1 MNPTLI
7 TDLLTYALPS
17 GFLAGTVTWLVS
29 RRKRRNDMLADMQ
42 RSIDLLC
49 EKYNDV
55 LQENVTL
62 RREKADWLVAQQELL
77 RKIDKLTREVEGLR
91 KNFNR
96 KTQKKPMKPPRRKK
110 RPVLLP
116 LLLLTAAGCAT
127 TRTTTQTSDIQTRI
141 HSERSVEKSQR
152 DSLVRQLRQ
161 QQQESDSTS
170 RTLLIATESLPTD
183 RTRLAIPLK
192 DLERLPPGAA
202 YTARS
207 GRAAIR
213 AEKQDD
219 SLIVTGISDRAERR
233 TWLLT
238 NQTFRR
244 QRQSD
249 SLASH
254 TGLRNLSSF
263 ARDTTLLRETHA
275 STTRKKSSG
284 NLFRTLFTGIA
295 LGILLTVVFRKT
307 GVWAAIRRFL
317 KTSSRS
323 ISFRR
328 PDAVSLRKLRPV
340 ILSPH
345 PTTSREN
352 EKPSVQT
359 SDETVPISNHE
370 IPATVLPSQ
379 GKSGRLILFIH
390 YPICT
395 IIKRNIVYYLCF
407 ISFFLFCDQIT
418 KNRIL

>member
-62 RREKADWLVAQQELL
+62 RREKADWLGAQQELL

-96 KTQKKPMKPPRRKK
+96 KTQKKTDETSPTKK
-110 RPVLLP
+110 TAR
-116 LLLLTAAGCAT
+116 AAGCAT

-192 DLERLPPGAA
+192 DLDHLPPGAA

-249 SLASH
+249 SH

-317 KTSSRS
+317 KN
-323 ISFRR
+323 
-328 PDAVSLRKLRPV
+328 L
-340 ILSPH
+340 
-345 PTTSREN
+345 
-352 EKPSVQT
+352 
-359 SDETVPISNHE
+359 
-370 IPATVLPSQ
+370 LP
-379 GKSGRLILFIH
+379 
-390 YPICT
+390 
-395 IIKRNIVYYLCF
+395 
-407 ISFFLFCDQIT
+407 
-418 KNRIL
+418 

>member
-17 GFLAGTVTWLVS
+17 GFLAGAVTWLVS

-96 KTQKKPMKPPRRKK
+96 KPQKTDETSPTKN

-152 DSLVRQLRQ
+152 DSLARQLRQ
-161 QQQESDSTS
+161 RQQESDSTS

-192 DLERLPPGAA
+192 DLDHLPPGAA

-317 KTSSRS
+317 KN
-323 ISFRR
+323 
-328 PDAVSLRKLRPV
+328 L
-340 ILSPH
+340 
-345 PTTSREN
+345 
-352 EKPSVQT
+352 
-359 SDETVPISNHE
+359 
-370 IPATVLPSQ
+370 LP
-379 GKSGRLILFIH
+379 
-390 YPICT
+390 
-395 IIKRNIVYYLCF
+395 
-407 ISFFLFCDQIT
+407 
-418 KNRIL
+418 

>member
-49 EKYNDV
+49 ESTTTYCRRTSPCAGKSRLAGRPTGTAPQNRQTDPRSRRAPQK
-55 LQENVTL
+55 LQPQNP
-62 RREKADWLVAQQELL
+62 EKTDE
-77 RKIDKLTREVEGLR
+77 TSP
-91 KNFNR
+91 
-96 KTQKKPMKPPRRKK
+96 TKK

-192 DLERLPPGAA
+192 DLDHLPPGAA

-275 STTRKKSSG
+275 STTRK
-284 NLFRTLFTGIA
+284 NLP
-295 LGILLTVVFRKT
+295 
-307 GVWAAIRRFL
+307 AICFA
-317 KTSSRS
+317 RS
-323 ISFRR
+323 
-328 PDAVSLRKLRPV
+328 L
-340 ILSPH
+340 
-345 PTTSREN
+345 
-352 EKPSVQT
+352 
-359 SDETVPISNHE
+359 
-370 IPATVLPSQ
+370 PASH
-379 GKSGRLILFIH
+379 SE
-390 YPICT
+390 Y
-395 IIKRNIVYYLCF
+395 
-407 ISFFLFCDQIT
+407 S
-418 KNRIL
+418 

>member
-96 KTQKKPMKPPRRKK
+96 KTQKKPMKPPRRKN

-152 DSLVRQLRQ
+152 DSLARQLRQ
-161 QQQESDSTS
+161 RQQESDSTS
-170 RTLLIATESLPTD
+170 RTLLITTESLPTD

-192 DLERLPPGAA
+192 DLDHLPPGAA

-213 AEKQDD
+213 AEN
-219 SLIVTGISDRAERR
+219 R
-233 TWLLT
+233 TI
-238 NQTFRR
+238 R
-244 QRQSD
+244 
-249 SLASH
+249 
-254 TGLRNLSSF
+254 SS
-263 ARDTTLLRETHA
+263 
-275 STTRKKSSG
+275 S
-284 NLFRTLFTGIA
+284 
-295 LGILLTVVFRKT
+295 
-307 GVWAAIRRFL
+307 
-317 KTSSRS
+317 
-323 ISFRR
+323 
-328 PDAVSLRKLRPV
+328 PV
-340 ILSPH
+340 
-345 PTTSREN
+345 
-352 EKPSVQT
+352 
-359 SDETVPISNHE
+359 
-370 IPATVLPSQ
+370 
-379 GKSGRLILFIH
+379 
-390 YPICT
+390 
-395 IIKRNIVYYLCF
+395 
-407 ISFFLFCDQIT
+407 
-418 KNRIL
+418 

>member
-96 KTQKKPMKPPRRKK
+96 KTQKKTDETSPTKK
-110 RPVLLP
+110 TAVLLP

-192 DLERLPPGAA
+192 DLDHLPPGAA

-317 KTSSRS
+317 KN
-323 ISFRR
+323 
-328 PDAVSLRKLRPV
+328 L
-340 ILSPH
+340 
-345 PTTSREN
+345 
-352 EKPSVQT
+352 
-359 SDETVPISNHE
+359 
-370 IPATVLPSQ
+370 LP
-379 GKSGRLILFIH
+379 
-390 YPICT
+390 
-395 IIKRNIVYYLCF
+395 
-407 ISFFLFCDQIT
+407 
-418 KNRIL
+418 

>member
-1 MNPTLI
+1 
-7 TDLLTYALPS
+7 
-17 GFLAGTVTWLVS
+17 
-29 RRKRRNDMLADMQ
+29 
-42 RSIDLLC
+42 
-49 EKYNDV
+49 
-55 LQENVTL
+55 
-62 RREKADWLVAQQELL
+62 
-77 RKIDKLTREVEGLR
+77 
-91 KNFNR
+91 
-96 KTQKKPMKPPRRKK
+96 MKPPRRKK

-219 SLIVTGISDRAERR
+219 SLVVTGISDRAERR

-254 TGLRNLSSF
+254 TGLRNISSF
-263 ARDTTLLRETHA
+263 VRDTTLLHETHA

-317 KTSSRS
+317 KN
-323 ISFRR
+323 
-328 PDAVSLRKLRPV
+328 L
-340 ILSPH
+340 
-345 PTTSREN
+345 
-352 EKPSVQT
+352 
-359 SDETVPISNHE
+359 
-370 IPATVLPSQ
+370 LP
-379 GKSGRLILFIH
+379 
-390 YPICT
+390 
-395 IIKRNIVYYLCF
+395 
-407 ISFFLFCDQIT
+407 
-418 KNRIL
+418 

>member
-96 KTQKKPMKPPRRKK
+96 KTQKKTDETSPTKKTARAAAAAAPDGSRMCDDPHHDADLGHTDPNTFGTKRRKI
-110 RPVLLP
+110 
-116 LLLLTAAGCAT
+116 AT
-127 TRTTTQTSDIQTRI
+127 RQPRTTTTATATGVRLDITNPADCDRI
-141 HSERSVEKSQR
+141 PA
-152 DSLVRQLRQ
+152 DGP
-161 QQQESDSTS
+161 DP
-170 RTLLIATESLPTD
+170 AGD
-183 RTRLAIPLK
+183 PLK
-192 DLERLPPGAA
+192 DLDHLPPGAA

-317 KTSSRS
+317 KN
-323 ISFRR
+323 
-328 PDAVSLRKLRPV
+328 L
-340 ILSPH
+340 
-345 PTTSREN
+345 
-352 EKPSVQT
+352 
-359 SDETVPISNHE
+359 
-370 IPATVLPSQ
+370 LP
-379 GKSGRLILFIH
+379 
-390 YPICT
+390 
-395 IIKRNIVYYLCF
+395 
-407 ISFFLFCDQIT
+407 
-418 KNRIL
+418 

>member
-96 KTQKKPMKPPRRKK
+96 KTQKKTDETSPTKK

-192 DLERLPPGAA
+192 DLDHLPPGAA

-275 STTRKKSSG
+275 STTRK
-284 NLFRTLFTGIA
+284 NLP
-295 LGILLTVVFRKT
+295 
-307 GVWAAIRRFL
+307 AICFA
-317 KTSSRS
+317 RS
-323 ISFRR
+323 
-328 PDAVSLRKLRPV
+328 L
-340 ILSPH
+340 
-345 PTTSREN
+345 
-352 EKPSVQT
+352 
-359 SDETVPISNHE
+359 
-370 IPATVLPSQ
+370 PASH
-379 GKSGRLILFIH
+379 SE
-390 YPICT
+390 Y
-395 IIKRNIVYYLCF
+395 
-407 ISFFLFCDQIT
+407 S
-418 KNRIL
+418 

>member
-96 KTQKKPMKPPRRKK
+96 KTQKKTDETSPTKFLIFAA
-110 RPVLLP
+110 LLP

-249 SLASH
+249 SQAIPVCETFPPSPAIRPSCVKHTPRRPGKNLPAICFARSLPASH
-254 TGLRNLSSF
+254 SEYS
-263 ARDTTLLRETHA
+263 
-275 STTRKKSSG
+275 
-284 NLFRTLFTGIA
+284 
-295 LGILLTVVFRKT
+295 
-307 GVWAAIRRFL
+307 
-317 KTSSRS
+317 
-323 ISFRR
+323 
-328 PDAVSLRKLRPV
+328 
-340 ILSPH
+340 
-345 PTTSREN
+345 
-352 EKPSVQT
+352 
-359 SDETVPISNHE
+359 
-370 IPATVLPSQ
+370 
-379 GKSGRLILFIH
+379 
-390 YPICT
+390 
-395 IIKRNIVYYLCF
+395 
-407 ISFFLFCDQIT
+407 
-418 KNRIL
+418 

>member
-96 KTQKKPMKPPRRKK
+96 KTQKKTDETSPTKK
-110 RPVLLP
+110 TARAAAAAAPD
-116 LLLLTAAGCAT
+116 AAGCAT

-317 KTSSRS
+317 KN
-323 ISFRR
+323 
-328 PDAVSLRKLRPV
+328 L
-340 ILSPH
+340 
-345 PTTSREN
+345 
-352 EKPSVQT
+352 
-359 SDETVPISNHE
+359 
-370 IPATVLPSQ
+370 LP
-379 GKSGRLILFIH
+379 
-390 YPICT
+390 
-395 IIKRNIVYYLCF
+395 
-407 ISFFLFCDQIT
+407 
-418 KNRIL
+418 

>member
-96 KTQKKPMKPPRRKK
+96 KTQKKTDETSPTKK

-192 DLERLPPGAA
+192 DLDHLPPGAA

-213 AEKQDD
+213 AEN
-219 SLIVTGISDRAERR
+219 R
-233 TWLLT
+233 TI
-238 NQTFRR
+238 R
-244 QRQSD
+244 
-249 SLASH
+249 
-254 TGLRNLSSF
+254 SS
-263 ARDTTLLRETHA
+263 
-275 STTRKKSSG
+275 S
-284 NLFRTLFTGIA
+284 
-295 LGILLTVVFRKT
+295 
-307 GVWAAIRRFL
+307 
-317 KTSSRS
+317 
-323 ISFRR
+323 
-328 PDAVSLRKLRPV
+328 PV
-340 ILSPH
+340 
-345 PTTSREN
+345 
-352 EKPSVQT
+352 
-359 SDETVPISNHE
+359 
-370 IPATVLPSQ
+370 
-379 GKSGRLILFIH
+379 
-390 YPICT
+390 
-395 IIKRNIVYYLCF
+395 
-407 ISFFLFCDQIT
+407 
-418 KNRIL
+418 

>member
-96 KTQKKPMKPPRRKK
+96 KTQKKTDETSPTKK
-110 RPVLLP
+110 
-116 LLLLTAAGCAT
+116 TARAAAAAAT

-192 DLERLPPGAA
+192 DLDHLPPGAA

-317 KTSSRS
+317 KN
-323 ISFRR
+323 
-328 PDAVSLRKLRPV
+328 L
-340 ILSPH
+340 
-345 PTTSREN
+345 
-352 EKPSVQT
+352 
-359 SDETVPISNHE
+359 
-370 IPATVLPSQ
+370 LP
-379 GKSGRLILFIH
+379 
-390 YPICT
+390 
-395 IIKRNIVYYLCF
+395 
-407 ISFFLFCDQIT
+407 
-418 KNRIL
+418 

>member
-96 KTQKKPMKPPRRKK
+96 KTQKKTDETSPTKK

-317 KTSSRS
+317 KN
-323 ISFRR
+323 
-328 PDAVSLRKLRPV
+328 L
-340 ILSPH
+340 
-345 PTTSREN
+345 
-352 EKPSVQT
+352 
-359 SDETVPISNHE
+359 
-370 IPATVLPSQ
+370 LP
-379 GKSGRLILFIH
+379 
-390 YPICT
+390 
-395 IIKRNIVYYLCF
+395 
-407 ISFFLFCDQIT
+407 
-418 KNRIL
+418 